1 MSTQAK
7 WLRFILTMLLGII
20 CNISHADQAAG
31 NVTLYTPYTKISVPP
46 GETVEYTIDVINN
59 TKEIQNVEISLVG
72 MPNGW
77 VYSLKSGGLTIAQ
90 ISILPGEKKSLS
102 LHVDIPLKVNK
113 GNYYF
118 KVQAKGITFLPLV
131 INVSKQGTTN
141 TEFTAQQPNMQGSAT
156 SNFTFITNLKNR
168 TGEKQQYALMAN
180 APRGWTVIF
189 KLSGQSV
196 TSVSTEP
203 NIAQQITVDIKAPLR
218 VETGKYKIPVTAA
231 TSTSSADLELEVV
244 ITGSYSLELTTPTG
258 LLSTDITAGGSK
270 KLELKIMNTGSS
282 ELNDITTESSTPAN
296 WSVTF
301 DPKKVDKLQ
310 PGKSAQVF
318 ATIVADK
325 KAIPGDYKTNI
336 EAKTPEVSSTAS
348 FRISVETPLLWGW
361 VGVFVILGALAC
373 VYYLFRKY
381 GRR

>member
-1 MSTQAK
+1 
-7 WLRFILTMLLGII
+7 
-20 CNISHADQAAG
+20 
-31 NVTLYTPYTKISVPP
+31 
-46 GETVEYTIDVINN
+46 
-59 TKEIQNVEISLVG
+59 
-72 MPNGW
+72 
-77 VYSLKSGGLTIAQ
+77 
-90 ISILPGEKKSLS
+90 
-102 LHVDIPLKVNK
+102 
-113 GNYYF
+113 
-118 KVQAKGITFLPLV
+118 
-131 INVSKQGTTN
+131 
-141 TEFTAQQPNMQGSAT
+141 
-156 SNFTFITNLKNR
+156 
-168 TGEKQQYALMAN
+168 
-180 APRGWTVIF
+180 
-189 KLSGQSV
+189 LSGQSV